1 MPDQIT
7 SAGPLPKDAIA
18 TEIDLGRPIGI
29 SPHFSVH
36 ATGKRQVLLLSE
48 ERSFRL
54 GGRLYVALLPYL
66 DGKRTGQDVV
76 KAFDGRVPAER
87 MRSVLQDMLKKNYIC
102 YLDAAAPA
110 ARQAMWV
117 ELGLPPA
124 DAERDLAGHAVAVV
138 PVSRNPVVIQ
148 STKAL
153 RLALTQAGVQ
163 VAARKDADLLV
174 VVVEDYLRRD
184 LATMNR
190 RMRKA
195 GRTWMLFK
203 AGGSMPLLGPLF
215 RPHGAPCWACLSN
228 HMMENRPGD
237 TVVRAEAAV
246 IRPARAY
253 TPASLS
259 FAATFAALELAR
271 ALADEKSSTLESH
284 VLSFDLP
291 RRAYGQHMVRLT
303 PNCPVCGA
311 KERPKE
317 TLERAK
323 KPLVLQAHPVLGQV
337 DGGWRTLPADEV
349 VYCKAKGKEQSDYE
363 VGGSEFE
370 KRCARR

>member
-1 MPDQIT
+1 
-7 SAGPLPKDAIA
+7 
-18 TEIDLGRPIGI
+18 PIGI

-117 ELGLPPA
+117 ELGLSPA

-184 LATMNR
+184 LAT
-190 RMRKA
+190 
-195 GRTWMLFK
+195 
-203 AGGSMPLLGPLF
+203 
-215 RPHGAPCWACLSN
+215 
-228 HMMENRPGD
+228 
-237 TVVRAEAAV
+237 
-246 IRPARAY
+246 
-253 TPASLS
+253 
-259 FAATFAALELAR
+259 
-271 ALADEKSSTLESH
+271 
-284 VLSFDLP
+284 
-291 RRAYGQHMVRLT
+291 
-303 PNCPVCGA
+303 
-311 KERPKE
+311 
-317 TLERAK
+317 
-323 KPLVLQAHPVLGQV
+323 
-337 DGGWRTLPADEV
+337 
-349 VYCKAKGKEQSDYE
+349 
-363 VGGSEFE
+363 
-370 KRCARR
+370 